1 MIRRPPSSTRTASLF
16 PYPDALPISGLS
28 FFPLCNFVS
37 SKATQPLPRAKP
49 YSADRL
55 SPSTSMGFDAE
66 YALMLNAASAI
77 HVVVRMIFFILF
89 LNCSDLLKSI
99 CMPVSSNLNPAIE
112 AINLSKQVVDA
123 SGELNILRQKIGRAS
138 CRERVCQY
146 V

>member
-1 MIRRPPSSTRTASLF
+1 ML
-16 PYPDALPISGLS
+16 ALTTGVS
-28 FFPLCNFVS
+28 FFSLCNFVS

-99 CMPVSSNLNPAIE
+99 CMRSEEHTS
-112 AINLSKQVVDA
+112 
-123 SGELNILRQKIGRAS
+123 ELQSLMRISYAVFCLK
-138 CRERVCQY
+138 
-146 V
+146 